1 MQWEIILL
9 SFATMHGS
17 LKIIKWRHLWHV
29 VIANWDVIKTKQIQ
43 CFQSWFIALCSIVIQ
58 FVRYGL
64 MLTTAT
70 PRQDSKGKRKEI
82 ISISWQKYLRSLARE
97 NTQDT
102 SFIRIEQVQ
111 TFKEQSLNLHE
122 SWWVL
127 IPSKSLLAS
136 YAYWVWNRLP
146 ISNGTRIF
154 GAMAKDVRKMI
165 ASLHRPRKWL
175 TPADKSQIKNG
186 VFLPY
191 IGYGCPNLTLQPR
204 QSSKALKQ
212 LCWWWIILHLAALIP

>member
-1 MQWEIILL
+1 ML
-9 SFATMHGS
+9 S
-17 LKIIKWRHLWHV
+17 
-29 VIANWDVIKTKQIQ
+29 
-43 CFQSWFIALCSIVIQ
+43 
-58 FVRYGL
+58 
-64 MLTTAT
+64 TAT
-70 PRQDSKGKRKEI
+70 PKQDSRVKRKEI
-82 ISISWQKYLRSLARE
+82 YLRSLAIE

-102 SFIRIEQVQ
+102 SFVRIQQVQ

-127 IPSKSLLAS
+127 IPSKRLLAS

-154 GAMAKDVRKMI
+154 GAKDVGKMI

-186 VFLPY
+186 VFMPY
-191 IGYGCPNLTLQPR
+191 IGWCCLNLTLQPR
-204 QSSKALKQ
+204 QSSKALKRP
-212 LCWWWIILHLAALIP
+212 CGWWIILHLAALIP